1 MVGTQRV
8 TNAFVLVLAGGIASG
23 KSTVARML
31 ERHGG
36 WRLDL
41 DALSREVTSAGTQVV
56 RSIARA
62 FGDDVVDAHGELRRA
77 VLAARAFAT
86 PESTQELESIV
97 HPAVL
102 DLLRSRLASA
112 KAGQVCVVEVPL
124 LDRVERLVAV
134 ADEVMCVTCPL
145 EVRRMRACERGMDG
159 SDFDA
164 RVLRQPSD
172 EYLTSRATYVIVND
186 GDLGR
191 LQAQVDEWWNA
202 HELNGWELVNG
213 NEKYAVL

>member
-1 MVGTQRV
+1 
-8 TNAFVLVLAGGIASG
+8 VLVLAGGIASG

-56 RSIARA
+56 RNIARA

-77 VLAARAFAT
+77 ALAARAFAT

-145 EVRRMRACERGMDG
+145 EVRRERACERGMAG

-164 RVLRQPSD
+164 RVSRQPSD
-172 EYLTSRATYVIVND
+172 EYLTSCATYVIVND